1 MVTKII
7 VARIRPLLVDLVSP
21 LQTAFIPRR
30 KGVDNAIIIQ
40 ELIHSMSSK
49 KGRDGV
55 MAIKIDLEKAYDL
68 LEWDF
73 IRDTLKLFKF
83 PEHLSSIILSSI
95 SSATVS
101 VLYNREH
108 LNLSILQ
115 EILDKETPSLL
126 ISLFYVWKS

>member
-21 LQTAFIPRR
+21 LQTAFIPGR

-55 MAIKIDLEKAYDL
+55 MAIKIDLEKAYNW

-83 PEHLSSIILSSI
+83 LEHLSSIILSSI

-101 VLYNREH
+101 VLYNGEH

-115 EILDKETPSLL
+115 EVLDKETPSLL